1 MADPETLESLGRL
14 IDIMARL
21 RAPGGCP
28 WDREQTHATLRPYLV
43 EEAYEVLDAID
54 RDDTPA
60 LRDELGDVLLQV
72 VFHAD
77 IAAEDGRFGLADVA
91 RAIADKLVRR
101 HPHVFADVPVRDAD
115 EVVRN
120 WRRIKAEERK
130 AAGGDGGVLA
140 AVPAVLPGLARAQQT
155 GEKLAQVGF
164 DWPDLAGVL
173 AKLDE
178 ERGELTEAVATGDR
192 AAIARE
198 LGDLLLTL
206 TSIAR
211 HLEVDAEMAVR
222 DATTRLGRRVAHVET
237 AVRAKAR
244 TLAQLEPAER
254 DRLWDE
260 AKAAG

>member
-14 IDIMARL
+14 IDVMARL

-77 IAAEDGRFGLADVA
+77 IAAEDGRFGLGDVA

-101 HPHVFADVPVRDAD
+101 HPHVFADVQVRDAD

-140 AVPAVLPGLARAQQT
+140 AVPPALPGLARAQQT

-164 DWPDLAGVL
+164 DWPDLSGVL

-178 ERGELTEAVATGDR
+178 ERRELTEAIAAGDR
-192 AAIARE
+192 AAMARE

-206 TSIAR
+206 TSVAR

-222 DATTRLGRRVAHVET
+222 DATTRLGRRVAHVE
-237 AVRAKAR
+237 AAARAQAR
-244 TLAQLEPAER
+244 ALAQLEPAER

-260 AKAAG
+260 AKGAG